1 MAKSY
6 PSNRAVILDAP
17 GEIPLPEASFIY
29 NFYMPD
35 EYVNENPLGSSPN
48 RLQNDLKNSANTSI
62 RQQLK
67 RKIQRF
73 VPRYT
78 NVSWKQVNL
87 GNRPDW
93 IGKISI
99 YNNLSKIL
107 DEETLSSDFF
117 TNILFKDNGA
127 DGKITYSI
135 DKALSAFMEGADMS
149 RTNLSQMDQIKLLN
163 TLTSQ
168 EIDGTFLSEAFLN
181 LQKNGIKYTSNNNKE
196 HIVKSIYDQLRNVK
210 LKSAFNNKRIETLLR
225 SSAQQ
230 IDNIFGDET
239 YASIGL
245 AKILQENSIVARPN
259 SVIDAVDYQLNLPNH
274 ISYDKNVPVG
284 TYKIN
289 FQVIGYVIEKTE
301 YSRDGQAIKKDPIVI
316 ENPNVTE
323 CVDYNVK
330 YGTQYGYTVKSIFML
345 EIPTYNI
352 TETNIEFGTTTY
364 LVASQRSPEAYIV
377 CKEYMPPPPPAD
389 FRVIWDYQRDMPMLT
404 WNIPV
409 NSQRDVKYF
418 QIFKRL
424 GINEPYQL
432 IKVYD
437 FNDSVTPLSLSEM
450 SEQFMEQTN
459 VLNLRFPNGTALPR
473 TYYHDDDFNKDG
485 SAIYTVAC
493 IDAHGYSSNYTVQFQ
508 VSFDKYGNKIITEAI
523 SQSGAPK
530 AYPNFFIQK
539 DAFVDSIRTSGTGK
553 LQVIFNP
560 EYLKVVA
567 QGQPPTDLGLL
578 KTDENSVYKLQLIN
592 IDLQQEQTV
601 NIKLID
607 TRNKTDLPGPNNI
620 SNNSTVSIN
629 NNIKPLSRD
638 NIGS

>member
-1 MAKSY
+1 
-6 PSNRAVILDAP
+6 
-17 GEIPLPEASFIY
+17 
-29 NFYMPD
+29 
-35 EYVNENPLGSSPN
+35 
-48 RLQNDLKNSANTSI
+48 
-62 RQQLK
+62 
-67 RKIQRF
+67 
-73 VPRYT
+73 
-78 NVSWKQVNL
+78 
-87 GNRPDW
+87 
-93 IGKISI
+93 
-99 YNNLSKIL
+99 
-107 DEETLSSDFF
+107 
-117 TNILFKDNGA
+117 
-127 DGKITYSI
+127 
-135 DKALSAFMEGADMS
+135 
-149 RTNLSQMDQIKLLN
+149 
-163 TLTSQ
+163 
-168 EIDGTFLSEAFLN
+168 
-181 LQKNGIKYTSNNNKE
+181 
-196 HIVKSIYDQLRNVK
+196 
-210 LKSAFNNKRIETLLR
+210 
-225 SSAQQ
+225 
-230 IDNIFGDET
+230 
-239 YASIGL
+239 
-245 AKILQENSIVARPN
+245 
-259 SVIDAVDYQLNLPNH
+259 
-274 ISYDKNVPVG
+274 
-284 TYKIN
+284 
-289 FQVIGYVIEKTE
+289 
-301 YSRDGQAIKKDPIVI
+301 
-316 ENPNVTE
+316 
-323 CVDYNVK
+323 
-330 YGTQYGYTVKSIFML
+330 
-345 EIPTYNI
+345 
-352 TETNIEFGTTTY
+352 
-364 LVASQRSPEAYIV
+364 
-377 CKEYMPPPPPAD
+377 MPPPPPAD